1 MIIGTGVDITEVTRL
16 RQAVEKWGE
25 EFLNR
30 IFTKEELENAKTRG
44 SLPRPSS
51 VVDLLRSKEGRGL
64 YQHLAGRF
72 AAKEAVFKALGDA
85 KLNWKDVQ
93 ILNDKEGKPR
103 CLILNGR
110 GKKIDV
116 HISISH
122 VKNYAVAN
130 AIITQKTQRT

>member
-1 MIIGTGVDITEVTRL
+1 MIIGTGVDITEVSRL
-16 RQAVEKWGE
+16 RKAVEKWGE

-30 IFTKEELENAKTRG
+30 IFTDEELENAKTRG
-44 SLPRPSS
+44 S
-51 VVDLLRSKEGRGL
+51 L

-85 KLNWKDVQ
+85 NLSWKDVQ
-93 ILNDKEGKPR
+93 ILNDKEGKPH
-103 CLILNGR
+103 CVILNGR
-110 GKKIDV
+110 NKKIGV

-130 AIITQKTQRT
+130 AIITEKR